1 MNFKLN
7 NQEGLSP
14 AFVLITAAAMISLTG
29 FTIKYVNDSQKEIDD
44 EISYQEDLIAKSNV
58 DIIKESAAK
67 EKSGETDKTADW
79 QTYRNEEYGF
89 ELKYPKEWAIA
100 KNSEEI
106 VSIGDQA
113 SNSGFHIEALPNKGK
128 LPFDQ
133 WYKQEV
139 SSGNNTG
146 YESKK
151 VIINGSEAEVFDT
164 VFHAIN
170 THSVE
175 GLEAYLAGQDDIIHI
190 VAGGHGTKT
199 IFDQMLST
207 FKLIEQ

>member
-7 NQEGLSP
+7 DQKGLSP
-14 AFVLITAAAMISLTG
+14 VFVLFTAAVMVSLTG
-29 FTIKYVNDSQKEIDD
+29 FTIKYINDSQKVLDD
-44 EISYQEDLIAKSNV
+44 ELAYQEELIAKNNI
-58 DIIKESAAK
+58 DIIKKSAAK
-67 EKSGETDKTADW
+67 EKGGETDKTADW

-89 ELKYPKEWAIA
+89 ELKHPKNWAIV

-106 VSIGDQA
+106 VSIGDQV
-113 SNSGFHIEALPNKGK
+113 SNSGFRIEALPNKEK

-207 FKLIEQ
+207 FKFVRR